1 MLTDTNPK
9 SFDVGEIFILEAL
22 ASSESALVILVLQHW
37 IKIHEVR
44 GKNFDLKMIRNV
56 QGRLRNESDQ
66 EKMCLKNS

>member
-44 GKNFDLKMIRNV
+44 GGERKFSFEN
-56 QGRLRNESDQ
+56 
-66 EKMCLKNS
+66 KNSKCTWEVAK